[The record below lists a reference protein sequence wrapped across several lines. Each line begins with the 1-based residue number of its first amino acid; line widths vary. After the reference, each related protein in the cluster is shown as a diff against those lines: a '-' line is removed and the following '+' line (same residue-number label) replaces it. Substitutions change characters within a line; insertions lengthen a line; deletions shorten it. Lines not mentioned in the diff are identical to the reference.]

1 MKSAA
6 AIAGSVAGVL
16 AVAGLVTTVAV
27 SSGGG
32 TAQPAKAP
40 HSTIVPLVASTQAR
54 LVDDAKTSAMPVH
67 RHKMR
72 RTEHHHHAA
81 VRRRPGATM
90 DATKEVAVPEQQQ
103 PVAEQPEPSATPADP
118 APPTAHRPAGGP
130 IGNPVG
136 ETVANQPP
144 AESSSS

>member
-1 MKSAA
+1 MKPVA

-16 AVAGLVTTVAV
+16 AVAGLVTTLAL

-40 HSTIVPLVASTQAR
+40 HSTIVPHVASTQAR
-54 LVDDAKTSAMPVH
+54 LVDDAKNPARPVH
-67 RHKMR
+67 PHKLR
-72 RTEHHHHAA
+72 RTKHHHPAA
-81 VRRRPGATM
+81 VRHRPGVTKNV
-90 DATKEVAVPEQQQ
+90 TKEVAVPEQQ
-103 PVAEQPEPSATPADP
+103 PVVEQPEPSATPADP
-118 APPTAHRPAGGP
+118 PPTAHRPAGGP

-136 ETVANQPP
+136 ETVANEPP